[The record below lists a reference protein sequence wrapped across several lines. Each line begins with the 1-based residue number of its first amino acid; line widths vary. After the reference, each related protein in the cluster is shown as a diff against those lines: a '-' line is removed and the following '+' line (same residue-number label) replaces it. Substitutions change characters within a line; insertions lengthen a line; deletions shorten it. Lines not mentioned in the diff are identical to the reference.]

1 MDSGDG
7 DVFGGR
13 VTIVSPDGDSLDAI
27 RRAAHP
33 GDRSSL
39 GITFARFD

>member
-1 MDSGDG
+1 MEQRTDLDKLILDLETNG
-7 DVFGGR
+7 
-13 VTIVSPDGDSLDAI
+13 TIDPEDAI

-33 GDRSSL
+33 GDRCSL